1 MLTDHQR
8 RCYLPEEAGANKN
21 AVVFLNY
28 VSRALL
34 MFTQCKECAPI
45 GEKSSDKKPEFDAY
59 SLIVDVIAPLN
70 DATKFMSCSDFMMT
84 LAICPSSIIEVTKAV
99 LFRLAYFFRI
109 VFSLE
114 ATAFFNVSRFMVPS
128 I

>member
-1 MLTDHQR
+1 
-8 RCYLPEEAGANKN
+8 
-21 AVVFLNY
+21 
-28 VSRALL
+28 

-45 GEKSSDKKPEFDAY
+45 GEKSSDKKPVEFDAY
-59 SLIVDVIAPLN
+59 SLIVDAIAPLN

-99 LFRLAYFFRI
+99 LFRLTYFFRI

>member
-1 MLTDHQR
+1 MREVRLRDLELGLACLQMLTDHRR

-45 GEKSSDKKPEFDAY
+45 GEKSSDKKPVEFDAC
-59 SLIVDVIAPLN
+59 SLIVDAIAPL
-70 DATKFMSCSDFMMT
+70 
-84 LAICPSSIIEVTKAV
+84 E
-99 LFRLAYFFRI
+99 
-109 VFSLE
+109 
-114 ATAFFNVSRFMVPS
+114 
-128 I
+128 